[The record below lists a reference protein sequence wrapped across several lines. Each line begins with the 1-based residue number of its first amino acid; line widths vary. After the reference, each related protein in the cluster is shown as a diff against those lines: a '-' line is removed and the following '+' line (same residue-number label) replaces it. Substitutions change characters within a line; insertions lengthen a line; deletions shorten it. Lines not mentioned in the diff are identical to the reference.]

1 MSWNKN
7 KFKERINSAHSFP
20 CKYTFKFVVPVSK
33 KPEVLNLISNADFK
47 IKESTNKKYISITL
61 TSSVKNANEIIYIYE
76 KASNIKGIISL

>member
-1 MSWNKN
+1 M
-7 KFKERINSAHSFP
+7 
-20 CKYTFKFVVPVSK
+20 VPVSK